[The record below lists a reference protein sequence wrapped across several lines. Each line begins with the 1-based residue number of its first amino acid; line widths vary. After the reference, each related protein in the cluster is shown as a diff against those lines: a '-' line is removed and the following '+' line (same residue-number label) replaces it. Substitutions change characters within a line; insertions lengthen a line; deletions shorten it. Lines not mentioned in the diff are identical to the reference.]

1 MNLQNFNWADYTIAG
16 IIVFSTLVSLVR
28 GFVRE
33 VLSLV
38 VWILALWVAYQYYAE
53 FAARFLGG
61 ISSESLRAPLA
72 FLIIFL
78 AILIVGAIINFIIG
92 GLVYKTGLSGTDRVL
107 GLVFGLAR
115 GVLLVAVLILA
126 AQITAMPKESWW
138 KESQLIP
145 QFDGIAQWIHSILPE
160 EIQKLGK
167 ETEKEK
173 AAAPASE
180 TPAEGEQPAAPGV
193 TKSPQ
198 PTPTP
203 TPAGAPQPT
212 PQSNQ

>member
-16 IIVFSTLVSLVR
+16 IIIFSTLISLVR
-28 GFVRE
+28 GFIRE

-38 VWILALWVAYQYYAE
+38 IWIVALWVAYQYYTQ
-53 FAARFLGG
+53 FAARFLGS
-61 ISSESLRAPLA
+61 ISSESLRGPLA

-78 AILIVGAIINFIIG
+78 GIVIIGAIINFLIG

-126 AQITAMPKESWW
+126 AQITAVTKESWW

-145 QFDGIAQWIHSILPE
+145 QFDGIAQWIYSILPA
-160 EIQKLGK
+160 EIQKVGK
-167 ETEKEK
+167 EATG
-173 AAAPASE
+173 AA
-180 TPAEGEQPAAPGV
+180 T
-193 TKSPQ
+193 
-198 PTPTP
+198 
-203 TPAGAPQPT
+203 APQPSESVTQQPSAPST
-212 PQSNQ
+212 PETQQPVPNPVVPKPNQ